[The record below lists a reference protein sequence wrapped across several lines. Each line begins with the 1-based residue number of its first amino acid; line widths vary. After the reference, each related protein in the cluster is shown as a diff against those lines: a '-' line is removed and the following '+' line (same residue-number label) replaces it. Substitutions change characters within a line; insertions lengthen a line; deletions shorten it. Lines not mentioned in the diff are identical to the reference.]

1 MTSSWYCSV
10 IGQVSSDPGEV
21 YWIGLHDLNG
31 EGIYQWLDEADEV
44 RENPLRICIK
54 FYHTFENIVVDFFVF
69 DPFIYLQYSMIYD
82 SRLKLM
88 VQLYLYPQ
96 AEYINWGKGQPN
108 NKGDGGQD
116 CVGIGSK
123 IVKGGKFN
131 DEDCNAPGKFICEK
145 PAKGSIKA
153 EQKCG

>member
-1 MTSSWYCSV
+1 
-10 IGQVSSDPGEV
+10 
-21 YWIGLHDLNG
+21 
-31 EGIYQWLDEADEV
+31 
-44 RENPLRICIK
+44 
-54 FYHTFENIVVDFFVF
+54 
-69 DPFIYLQYSMIYD
+69 
-82 SRLKLM
+82 M

-145 PAKGSIKA
+145 HAKGSIKA
-153 EQKCG
+153 EQKCGYSLKNLNLLLLVISIETKCNYKRVLIC